1 MEFADTMNELMPAVM
16 QGFGRRQASE
26 LYKGKITIPQALL
39 LELLNREGES
49 RMTDMARLMHVST
62 AAMTGL
68 VDRMI
73 LHGYVERVYDP
84 GDRRIIKIKL
94 TAAGNEL
101 VKKIITRRR
110 SMIVNIFG
118 ALSRKDRDDYLRIMK
133 QVEGVLV
140 KEGHNGR

>member
-1 MEFADTMNELMPAVM
+1 
-16 QGFGRRQASE
+16 
-26 LYKGKITIPQALL
+26 
-39 LELLNREGES
+39 
-49 RMTDMARLMHVST
+49 
-62 AAMTGL
+62 MTGL

-110 SMIVNIFG
+110 NMIVNIFG